1 MNIFNISIALL
12 ILLASIFYLLRK
24 LKNVKELKGK
34 IMDIGIIG
42 IIIFTVGMIFHSFE
56 LAVAGSLIWTYGIVL
71 FLIEEYRKGES
82 DVKI

>member
-1 MNIFNISIALL
+1 MNVFNIAIALL

-34 IMDIGIIG
+34 IMNIGIIG
-42 IIIFTVGMIFHSFE
+42 IIFTVGMIFHSFE

>member
-34 IMDIGIIG
+34 IMNIGIIG
-42 IIIFTVGMIFHSFE
+42 IIFTVGMIFHSFE

>member
-1 MNIFNISIALL
+1 MNVFNIAIALL
-12 ILLASIFYLLRK
+12 MVLASIFYLLRK

-34 IMDIGIIG
+34 IMNIGIIG
-42 IIIFTVGMIFHSFE
+42 IIFTVGMIFHSFE